1 MVGLI
6 HVSSGRDHAFGEREV
21 LFVHRAAKFL
31 ATSVQGVREL
41 VAAVK
46 GRIEQMV
53 DHMSDG
59 VVMLDRRGKVVA
71 MNGAARQVL
80 KCEDDVEE
88 QMNASSLAK
97 LLDFDPLGL
106 MEAERRSLRKLV
118 CLGGVPY
125 QVQLSPVTSQD
136 GELTGTVIAFRNF
149 EEEKRVDEMK
159 SEIVNVVSHE
169 VRTPLTAIKNSI
181 TLLRGPRLG
190 ALTDKQ
196 NHFFDLAQRNVGHL
210 ISIINDLL
218 DLSKIEAGKMH
229 IDLQLLSPGEPI
241 EAAVSSLKP
250 QAQEKGVTL
259 ESSVVSDLP
268 LFHGDAASLQRVLI
282 NLLGNA
288 IKFTD
293 PGGRVSVSADV
304 TEDDGTPAVKVTV
317 ADSGVGIPQD
327 QLESIFDKFHQVAG
341 EGRLAKA
348 VGTGLGLPISR
359 ELIKAHHGRIW
370 AESAEG
376 SGRRLSFVIPVL
388 NDEQM
393 FLRCLKLELGRARD
407 EGSSGVLALARFEN
421 AEKIRAEL
429 GDDAFSRLLE
439 QLRKAPAASS
449 DDLPTAS
456 FCDAIEDRWRS
467 FFRARHLTE
476 ASCSRIA

>member
-1 MVGLI
+1 M
-6 HVSSGRDHAFGEREV
+6 
-21 LFVHRAAKFL
+21 
-31 ATSVQGVREL
+31 
-41 VAAVK
+41 
-46 GRIEQMV
+46 
-53 DHMSDG
+53 
-59 VVMLDRRGKVVA
+59 
-71 MNGAARQVL
+71 
-80 KCEDDVEE
+80 
-88 QMNASSLAK
+88 
-97 LLDFDPLGL
+97 
-106 MEAERRSLRKLV
+106 
-118 CLGGVPY
+118 
-125 QVQLSPVTSQD
+125 
-136 GELTGTVIAFRNF
+136 
-149 EEEKRVDEMK
+149 
-159 SEIVNVVSHE
+159 
-169 VRTPLTAIKNSI
+169 
-181 TLLRGPRLG
+181 
-190 ALTDKQ
+190 
-196 NHFFDLAQRNVGHL
+196 
-210 ISIINDLL
+210 
-218 DLSKIEAGKMH
+218 
-229 IDLQLLSPGEPI
+229 
-241 EAAVSSLKP
+241 SSLKP

-259 ESSVVSDLP
+259 ESSAVSDLP

-376 SGRRLSFVIPVL
+376 SGSRFSFVIPVL

-393 FLRCLKLELGRARD
+393 FFRCLKLELGRARD

-429 GDDAFSRLLE
+429 GDDAFSRLVI
-439 QLRKAPAASS
+439 RAAS
-449 DDLPTAS
+449 
-456 FCDAIEDRWRS
+456 RW
-467 FFRARHLTE
+467 
-476 ASCSRIA
+476 